1 MSYDFATQT
10 ALHWGAVGCYI
21 AATIALAYA
30 VFFDHPT
37 RVKFGTALA
46 ILGLVPHATALI
58 FRWIESG
65 HGPYMLRYE
74 VLSSNAF
81 VAVAMIAALL
91 AFRPKAAP
99 IAMGVLPIAF
109 VVVAVSLYLNPEVRE
124 LPASLRSMWLVFH
137 VTFAKLAT
145 GAFLLSLGSA
155 VLLVWKSKGGT
166 GKVLDRMPDAA
177 ALDAYTVRF
186 IGFGFLF
193 WTINVAAGAVW
204 ANEAWGRYWGWDVIE
219 TWSLI
224 TWLGYGTFLHARLFY
239 RLSGRVI
246 GTAAIVCFVVAVLT
260 IFLLPLAMP
269 SIHAAY
275 FQ

>member
-21 AATIALAYA
+21 AATIALAHA
-30 VFFDHPT
+30 VFFDHPG
-37 RVKFGTALA
+37 RVKFGTGLA

-91 AFRPKAAP
+91 ALRPKAAP

-155 VLLVWKSKGGT
+155 VLLVWKSRGGT
-166 GKVLDRMPDAA
+166 GRVLDRMPDAA
-177 ALDAYTVRF
+177 SLDAYTVRF
-186 IGFGFLF
+186 VGFGFLF

-246 GTAAIVCFVVAVLT
+246 GTAAILCFVVAVLT